1 MMDST
6 ELRALAERTVREI
19 VMTSPLNSL
28 KGFDERSWGKPIVG
42 FAAGSDPLFESYKEL
57 IGDFYWTPSEV
68 MQLAYPDETF
78 DADQLSIICWILPQT
93 ERTLADQ
100 RKADKLP
107 ASRWIHS
114 RHYGEKF
121 NEYLRATVRDTFIK
135 AGIKA
140 AAPAVRSEFGYR
152 QSHNFGLASNWSE
165 RHTAFVAGLGTFGL
179 SDGFITERGKA
190 VRIGSVI
197 VAARITPDVRRFN
210 SHTANCLWY
219 AEGTCGACIT
229 RCPVNAI
236 SSAGHDKQACFEYIR
251 GVTAPYAEKI
261 LGAWE
266 TPCGLCQVKIPC
278 ERRNPLS
285 TCSKK
290 AS

>member
-1 MMDST
+1 MMDSDG
-6 ELRALAERTVREI
+6 LRNLAERSVQEI

-28 KGFDERSWGKPIVG
+28 KGFDEKSWDTPLIG
-42 FAAGSDPLFESYKEL
+42 FAAGNDPLFESYKEL
-57 IGDFYWTPSEV
+57 IGDFYWTPNEV
-68 MQLAYPDETF
+68 MQLTYPDETF

-93 ERTLADQ
+93 DRTLIDQ
-100 RKADKLP
+100 RKAEKLP

-114 RHYGEKF
+114 RHYGEQF
-121 NEYLRATVRDTFIK
+121 NEHLRATVRDTFIK

-140 AAPAVRSEFGYR
+140 VAPVIQPEFGYR
-152 QSHNFGLASNWSE
+152 QSDNFGLASNWSE

-197 VAARITPDVRRFN
+197 VDARITPDVRPFD

-219 AEGTCGACIT
+219 AKGTCGVCIK

-236 SSAGHDKQACFEYIR
+236 SSAGHDKKACFKYIR
-251 GVTAPYAEKI
+251 EVTAPYSEKV
-261 LGAWE
+261 LGTWE

-278 ERRNPLS
+278 ERRNPVS
-285 TCSKK
+285 ACTAK